1 MDATEVL
8 SKLYASHH
16 ADDSGVMG
24 VDIESENNG
33 LLDAHNAGIFD
44 VLSAKSHAIRL
55 ATETAMTVLR
65 VDQVRTVSIFY
76 VIMFYGELVAF

>member
-1 MDATEVL
+1 
-8 SKLYASHH
+8 
-16 ADDSGVMG
+16 MG

-33 LLDAHNAGIFD
+33 LLDAHNAGIYD

-65 VDQVRTVSIFY
+65 VDQVYICVHLY
-76 VIMFYGELVAF
+76 VVLMHYSEMVVF